1 MTASRPAAPKPFT
14 QRQIE
19 DVLDRVFAKGG
30 DATVAFL
37 LRIANDRAEKA
48 KAQQT
53 TPERKVA
60 A

>member
-1 MTASRPAAPKPFT
+1 VSDPKPFT
-14 QRQIE
+14 PRQIE
-19 DVLDRVFAKGG
+19 NVLDRVFAKGG

-37 LRIANDRAEKA
+37 LRLANERAEKA
-48 KAQQT
+48 TAQQT

>member
-1 MTASRPAAPKPFT
+1 VSDPKPFT
-14 QRQIE
+14 PRQIE
-19 DVLDRVFAKGG
+19 NVLDRVFAKGG

-53 TPERKVA
+53 PERKA
-60 A
+60 AA